1 MTKIVFFDIDGTL
14 VTKYN
19 SVPEST
25 KQAITKLKENGHI
38 PVIAT
43 GRAPLLISEII
54 KELEID
60 SFITMNG
67 QLVVYKGEVVFHN
80 PIETET
86 VDRLTSRAVDR
97 SNGIILCGA
106 EDIFSNSIVS
116 LAKRSSMWTV
126 LKGLGKIIPG
136 HLQLSLFKRLIR
148 KPPNPKDYKD
158 KPIYQVILE
167 TSMEA
172 EKKYKTEFPNLH
184 FARSNHYTVDVISE
198 GISKA
203 VGIEKFLEKAG
214 IDKSETYAFGDS
226 PNDLEM
232 LGYVNTGI
240 AMGNGWDEIKQSADY
255 VTDAVDE
262 NGIENGLRH
271 FKLI

>member
-240 AMGNGWDEIKQSADY
+240 AMGNGWDEIKQAADY